1 MDFVHFAP
9 LNKKLFKSNALEI
22 LQQQQQTKKNKKNI
36 SFHFS
41 SFSWS

>member
-22 LQQQQQTKKNKKNI
+22 LQQQQQTKKKKHQ
-36 SFHFS
+36 FPF
-41 SFSWS
+41 